1 MKKMPLLPITLV
13 AAVVWALM
21 VPGAVSAQGDET
33 ISTTVIDE
41 GAFITVKETAGG
53 DVLSLYRVRGDR
65 IYRVRGDRIILVD
78 TVVNTDNRK
87 SSDTSFQKR
96 YLVRLDVENR

>member
-1 MKKMPLLPITLV
+1 MRKISLLS
-13 AAVVWALM
+13 VVLIAGIIFVLM

-33 ISTTVIDE
+33 ISATVIEE

-53 DVLSLYRVRGDR
+53 DVLSL
-65 IYRVRGDRIILVD
+65 YRVRGDRIILVD

>member
-1 MKKMPLLPITLV
+1 MRKISLLSLV
-13 AAVVWALM
+13 LIAGTIFVLT
-21 VPGAVSAQGDET
+21 VPCAVSAQGDKT

-53 DVLSLYRVRGDR
+53 DVLSL
-65 IYRVRGDRIILVD
+65 YRVRGDRIILVD

>member
-1 MKKMPLLPITLV
+1 MRKISLLSLV
-13 AAVVWALM
+13 LIAGTIFVLM

-41 GAFITVKETAGG
+41 GAFITVKGTADG
-53 DVLSLYRVRGDR
+53 DVLSL
-65 IYRVRGDRIILVD
+65 YRVRGDRIILVD

>member
-65 IYRVRGDRIILVD
+65 IILVD